1 MADVAI
7 LVPVLARPQNVRPL
21 LDSLR
26 RSTPAGAW
34 RAVFIADPD
43 DLEEQRE
50 IRNHDAQLLVHAG
63 SYAEKVNAAVRVTRE
78 PLVFTAADDIS
89 FHAGWLEAA
98 TRKLTEGI
106 GVVGT
111 NDLGNKRVI
120 RGDHATHS
128 LVTRAYCDLGTIDG
142 QPGLLHEGYR
152 HCFVDD
158 ELVATAKKR
167 KAWAFAKDSIV
178 EHHHPDWGKGEDDD
192 TYQRGRLHFRR
203 DRRTF
208 HRRSRL
214 WA

>member
-1 MADVAI
+1 MTVAI
-7 LVPVLARPQNVRPL
+7 LVPVLRRPQNVRPL
-21 LDSLR
+21 LDSIHQA
-26 RSTPAGAW
+26 TPAGEC
-34 RAVFIADPD
+34 RVVFIADPD
-43 DLEEQRE
+43 DLDEQRE
-50 IRNHDAQLLVHAG
+50 VRNHDAQLIVHGG
-63 SYAEKVNAAVRVTRE
+63 SYAQKVNAAVRVTRE

-89 FHAGWLEAA
+89 FHPGWLEAA
-98 TRKLTEGI
+98 TSKLTVGV

-128 LVTRAYCDLGTIDG
+128 LVTRGYCDLGTIDG
-142 QPGLLHEGYR
+142 QAGLLHEGYQ

-167 KAWAFAKDSIV
+167 GAWAFAADSIV

-192 TYQRGRLHFRR
+192 TYRRGQAHFRR

-208 HRRSRL
+208 QQRSRL
-214 WA
+214 WT